1 MVLRTNN
8 NSSLYRI
15 NSRERRKITFSDRF
29 HQCTGCTKKTKKF
42 EDGNEVDFEF

>member
-29 HQCTGCTKKTKKF
+29 HQCTGCTKKQF
-42 EDGNEVDFEF
+42 EDGNKVDF